1 MMVCAFCMIY
11 DKNAAWLHVPIQ
23 DVVYENIRAIYFVI
37 YQNIYITTNQS
48 RYHIYLK
55 VWFKTEYWLPVTCRL
70 EKYELIYFVKVKV
83 RLCTTLF
90 SLKWVGFTVN
100 RWKMKTW
107 QCLQVPCFHWSESV
121 LLSTGE
127 TWKPDNVY
135 KCLIVTKVKKNTQFL
150 AFASHWFDKC
160 FGLAKINKNIASFAL
175 WICRNSRLSF
185 FIQKIEYWYK
195 PRARHIACYTRLYYA
210 VRMWR

>member
-1 MMVCAFCMIY
+1 MVCAFCMIY

-70 EKYELIYFVKVKV
+70 EKNELIYFVKVKG

-90 SLKWVGFTVN
+90 SLKWIGFTVN
-100 RWKMKTW
+100 RWNMKTW
-107 QCLQVPCFHWSESV
+107 QCLQVFNCYWSEEEHTVSCICI
-121 LLSTGE
+121 T
-127 TWKPDNVY
+127 
-135 KCLIVTKVKKNTQFL
+135 LI
-150 AFASHWFDKC
+150 W
-160 FGLAKINKNIASFAL
+160 
-175 WICRNSRLSF
+175 
-185 FIQKIEYWYK
+185 
-195 PRARHIACYTRLYYA
+195 
-210 VRMWR
+210 